1 MFHHFNKT
9 YKCLFLYLEHLK
21 KPLDQFMEQFQKV
34 KIVRATERQG
44 LIRARLRGY
53 REAVGDVLVFLDSHI
68 ECAEGIIIIHKLHGF
83 EGYIIR
89 IFARRC
95 QKSPGVLCRPMPKA
109 EGFITFQIF
118 PVIK

>member
-21 KPLDQFMEQFQKV
+21 EPLDQFMEQFQKV

-68 ECAEGIIIIHKLHGF
+68 ECAEGIIII
-83 EGYIIR
+83 YITYMGSR
-89 IFARRC
+89 VTLSEYLPGGARKALACYVARC
-95 QKSPGVLCRPMPKA
+95 RRRRAS
-109 EGFITFQIF
+109 
-118 PVIK
+118 